1 MVVCLQQGADLHTA
15 QLMPLPLTASVFCF
29 GKIQIGFTFL
39 LPAHPGSP
47 GQRAV
52 KRPCVENSGASP
64 SVTVG
69 HGLLRSAGSDVTVG
83 ATHAR
88 CSTPSMNVILRLVTA
103 GDDDESLSDDDEV
116 FMMER
121 SEEPSPLT
129 CHIHST
135 SVPPFWSINE

>member
-1 MVVCLQQGADLHTA
+1 MVICLQQGADLHTA
-15 QLMPLPLTASVFCF
+15 QLMPLPLTVSCSS
-29 GKIQIGFTFL
+29 KIQIGFTFL

-52 KRPCVENSGASP
+52 KRLCVENSGAGP

-83 ATHAR
+83 VTHAR
-88 CSTPSMNVILRLVTA
+88 CSTPSVNVILRLVTA

-129 CHIHST
+129 CHIYST
-135 SVPPFWSINE
+135 SVCPASK